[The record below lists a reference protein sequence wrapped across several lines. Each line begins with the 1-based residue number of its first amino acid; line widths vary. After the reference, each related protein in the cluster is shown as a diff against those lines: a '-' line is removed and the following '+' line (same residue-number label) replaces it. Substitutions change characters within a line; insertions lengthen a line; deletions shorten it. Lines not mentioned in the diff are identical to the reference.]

1 MPKKAI
7 YTKVGERKL
16 KLTNLDKVLYPEAN
30 IIKAELIEYYAK
42 LAVYMLPYIKGRPL
56 SFVRYPDGIDK
67 HKFFQKDRP
76 SWTPEWIRSVLLS
89 KAEGEKNY
97 LIAEEDAA
105 LVWMANMACL
115 ELHCM
120 QVDNQ
125 NLHKPDYFVFDLD
138 PPEKTDFQLV
148 KEIALSLKPFLEAY
162 GYTPFIKTS
171 GGKGL
176 HLICPINPK
185 WDIETVIKAVKDV
198 ANAFQKE
205 NKSTTTLHI
214 QKAARKG
221 RLLLDIYRNHKGQ
234 TTVAP
239 YSTRGKPGAPVSM
252 PIPWNFLED
261 LEASNQF
268 TIRNAFTFIEE
279 KGLPWE
285 NWKAAAVDLHTE
297 RKEKA
302 NTKKNKKEIS
312 PKIKPKNSLKKG
324 DVNEMEKHP
333 LNTYE
338 TKRDFTKTPEPISKV
353 AEKDSNQFVIHLH
366 DASNLHY
373 DLRLQAEGV
382 LHSWAIPKGLPSQVG
397 IKRLAIQT
405 EPHPAKYLDFEGI
418 IPKKEYGGGEMWV
431 FARGTYLTK
440 NRKDS
445 KWTFSLKSKALNGDF
460 TIYKLREDQWLVEKK
475 NESENKSIFEN
486 IPKPMLAESCRKLKT
501 HKDFVYEIKWDGIR
515 VLIIKETDTL
525 KIISRSGR
533 DITKHFPEIVEA
545 EDQLKTESGIFDGEI
560 VCLDAQGR
568 PDFAKVI
575 SRMHSSGKDNIA
587 KKSKSNPAYAYLF
600 DCLHFGGIN
609 ICREP
614 LWKRKAWVKAALKK
628 GKYFRLSEAIED
640 GEELYEAAKAMELE
654 GIMLKNKNAPYE
666 TGKRCSHWIKI
677 KYRNTNDYHIVG
689 YTEGEGDRIKLFGA
703 LHLIEMKNDEMIY
716 RGKVGSGFNQDSMK
730 LILPLLEKQGRSK
743 KLIKDKLEDDRRS
756 KWIKPGLV
764 CEIEYAS
771 MTKNG
776 TLREPVFLRLREDLF
791 Y

>member
-16 KLTNLDKVLYPEAN
+16 KLTNLEKVLYPNAN

-42 LAVYMLPYIKGRPL
+42 LAPYMLPYIKGRPL
-56 SFVRYPDGIDK
+56 SFVRFPDGIDK

-76 SWTPEWIRSVLLS
+76 SWTPEWILSVVLS
-89 KAEGEKNY
+89 KAEDEKNY

-125 NLHKPDYFVFDLD
+125 NLHAPDYFVFDLD
-138 PPEKTDFQLV
+138 PPEKADFQLV
-148 KEIALSLKPFLEAY
+148 KEIAFSLKPFLESY

-185 WDIETVIKAVKDV
+185 WNIETVIKAVKEL
-198 ANAFQKE
+198 ANTFQKE

-234 TTVAP
+234 TTVAA

-252 PIPWNFLED
+252 PIPWSFLED
-261 LEASNQF
+261 LKASNQF
-268 TIRNAFTFIEE
+268 TIRNAFDFIKE
-279 KGLPWE
+279 KGMPWE
-285 NWKAAAVDLHTE
+285 NWKAAAVDLHTVQKNILKKLKNE
-297 RKEKA
+297 SENELTDEKEKHS
-302 NTKKNKKEIS
+302 KKRQKKLQE
-312 PKIKPKNSLKKG
+312 NDLLK
-324 DVNEMEKHP
+324 
-333 LNTYE
+333 TYE
-338 TKRDFTKTPEPISKV
+338 AKRDFTKTPEPDSKV

-366 DASNLHY
+366 DATNLHY

-382 LHSWAIPKGLPSQVG
+382 LHSWAIPKGIPSQVG

-405 EPHPAKYLDFEGI
+405 EPHPVKYLDFEGI
-418 IPKKEYGGGEMWV
+418 IPKGEYGGGEMWV
-431 FARGTYLTK
+431 FARGTYLTQK
-440 NRKDS
+440 RKDS
-445 KWTFSLKSKALNGDF
+445 KWTFSLNSKALNGDF
-460 TIYKLREDQWLVEKK
+460 TIYKLKEDQWLLEKK
-475 NESENKSIFEN
+475 NETASKSVFEN
-486 IPKPMLAESCRKLKT
+486 IPEPMLAESSKKLKT

-515 VLIIKETDTL
+515 VLIIKQADTL

-533 DITKHFPEIVEA
+533 DITNHFPELVEA
-545 EDQLKTESGIFDGEI
+545 EGQLKTESGIFDGEI
-560 VCLDAQGR
+560 VCLDEQGR

-609 ICREP
+609 ICKEP

-628 GKYFRLSEAIED
+628 GKYYRLSEAIED

-666 TGKRCSHWIKI
+666 PGKRCSHWIKI
-677 KYRNTNDYHIVG
+677 KYRNTNDYHIIG

-703 LHLIEMKNDEMIY
+703 LHLVELQEENMIY
-716 RGKVGSGFNQDSMK
+716 RGKVGSGFNQGSLK
-730 LILPLLEKQGRSK
+730 HILTLLEKQGKSK